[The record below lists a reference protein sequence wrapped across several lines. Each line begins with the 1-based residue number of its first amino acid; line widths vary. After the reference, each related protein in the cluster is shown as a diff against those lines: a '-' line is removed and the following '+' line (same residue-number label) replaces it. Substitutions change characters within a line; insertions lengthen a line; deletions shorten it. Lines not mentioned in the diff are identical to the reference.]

1 MKKINLIFNVFLVF
15 TALTF
20 VGCEKE
26 EFKLGNIVS
35 PSNVEITAEIV
46 GADEANPN
54 GDGTGVVH
62 FTATG
67 SDVITWKFV
76 HNGVEKL
83 APSGKM
89 TYAFSTLGTHT
100 YTVSA
105 VAVGSGGSTTD
116 AAKNVEVL
124 ATYNPPA
131 DLLAALQTGTWRVYA
146 EVGGHMGVGPADSST
161 SDWWTGE
168 ANTKASTGMY
178 DDRYTFGSD
187 GTFSFD
193 TGVDGQ
199 VFGKADPMDADLG
212 GDKGQTRNTDAE
224 YTNYP
229 LDNFTAK
236 WSLTAPGGVE
246 TINFSGVGFVG
257 FYIGAEQ
264 YVILSR
270 SADEMYLRAV
280 GPYDGNGWFFKIT
293 NKD

>member
-15 TALTF
+15 TVLTF
-20 VGCEKE
+20 IGCEKE

-67 SDVITWKFV
+67 SDVITWKFI

-89 TYAFSTLGTHT
+89 TYAFSTLGT
-100 YTVSA
+100 
-105 VAVGSGGSTTD
+105 
-116 AAKNVEVL
+116 
-124 ATYNPPA
+124 
-131 DLLAALQTGTWRVYA
+131 WRVYA
-146 EVGGHMGVGPADSST
+146 EVGGHMGVGPADSSN

-187 GTFSFD
+187 GTFYFD
-193 TGVDGQ
+193 VGADGQ

-212 GDKGQTRNTDAE
+212 GDKGQTRNGDAE

-236 WSLTAPGGVE
+236 WFLTAPGGVE

-257 FYIGAEQ
+257 FYVGAEQ

-270 SADEMYLRAV
+270 SADEMYLRAI